1 MEHDVLQSC
10 ERNASDEVDG
20 EASVEAFAEALIL
33 VDAFQSA
40 EEGAVVEVLVAGAGV

>member
-1 MEHDVLQSC
+1 MEHDVLQSR

-20 EASVEAFAEALIL
+20 IASVEAFTEALTL

-40 EEGAVVEVLVAGAGV
+40 KECAVVEVLVARAGV

>member
-1 MEHDVLQSC
+1 MEHDVLQSR

-20 EASVEAFAEALIL
+20 IASVEAFTEALIL

-40 EEGAVVEVLVAGAGV
+40 EECAVVEVLVARAGV